1 MPIRPEDVPSDP
13 ARLVAMVLALDT
25 ENERLRAIVRTLK
38 DLLFGARSE
47 RTAVIDVAQLPL
59 DLDDLAVGPTPPPP
73 PANDDAGTERK
84 GDRPRRPA
92 VRTIGALPK
101 HLPRCEEVIEPET
114 LVCPCCSGALHRIG
128 EETREA
134 LDVVPATVRVKRT
147 IFPKYACRTCEGAI
161 VQAKS
166 PPRLVEGGMA
176 TTALVTHVAVSK
188 FAWHIPLYRQAQIFA
203 GQGVRLDRS
212 TLALWMKRAAW
223 WLKPLYERQ
232 LAAILAGSRVFS
244 DETPMPVLDPGR
256 GRTKCG
262 QFWSHA
268 VDDRPWGGPAPPAV
282 AYVYADGRS
291 MADLASQV
299 QGFAGILPVDG
310 YGGYKGR
317 ARRHPQIQLAFCL
330 AHARR
335 KFVAVYKA
343 THAPLARD
351 VIAALSEVYA
361 IEARIRGRNAA
372 ERRAVRQAETKPIMD
387 ALKARLMTALTEL
400 PSRSPEW
407 ARLRAHAA
415 GGGAGGNLE
424 RAIGLP
430 NLSEKRVVLWCCAEL
445 GTCRGDQRRLIC
457 LAINSH

>member
-13 ARLVAMVLALDT
+13 ARLAAMVLALDA

-47 RTAVIDVAQLPL
+47 RAAVIDVAQLPL

-73 PANDDAGTERK
+73 PANDEGGTERK
-84 GDRPRRPA
+84 ADRPRRPA
-92 VRTIGALPK
+92 VRNIGALPK

-114 LVCPCCSGALHRIG
+114 TVCPCCSGALHRIG

-134 LDVVPATVRVKRT
+134 LDVVPAFVRVKRT

-188 FAWHIPLYRQAQIFA
+188 FAWHIPLYRQAQIFN
-203 GQGVRLDRS
+203 GQGMRLDRS

-232 LAAILAGSRVFS
+232 LAAILSGSHVFS

-282 AYVYADGRS
+282 AYVYAEGRS

-299 QGFAGILPVDG
+299 QGFTGILQSLPSGLTRGWTAMAATRGWPAVIPRSNSRSVWPMPVASLLLSTRPPTLHSRTTSSPAWARFMRSRRG
-310 YGGYKGR
+310 SGG
-317 ARRHPQIQLAFCL
+317 
-330 AHARR
+330 
-335 KFVAVYKA
+335 
-343 THAPLARD
+343 TAPLSG
-351 VIAALSEVYA
+351 VPS
-361 IEARIRGRNAA
+361 GRP
-372 ERRAVRQAETKPIMD
+372 RR
-387 ALKARLMTALTEL
+387 
-400 PSRSPEW
+400 SRSW
-407 ARLRAHAA
+407 RL
-415 GGGAGGNLE
+415 
-424 RAIGLP
+424 
-430 NLSEKRVVLWCCAEL
+430 
-445 GTCRGDQRRLIC
+445 
-457 LAINSH
+457 